1 MGSPKVSLP
10 TLKTLFTSDKFQIK
24 TLFLFLPASAIS
36 ERSSRSTKKSGL
48 DGIEYVP
55 AIAAGGLAGA
65 GVGLLAENALNRSQG

>member
-1 MGSPKVSLP
+1 MRWKPHNWSLNIFP
-10 TLKTLFTSDKFQIK
+10 IQP
-24 TLFLFLPASAIS
+24 LFLFLSASATS

-65 GVGLLAENALNRSQG
+65 GVGLLAGDALNGSQG